1 MNMPN
6 LPFLPISYKD
16 AEKLLRPLDSI
27 IGYFASLF
35 PLLGYDLER
44 IDSEITQKQYFIGS
58 ILSTLLLFLVV
69 GLGFAALLLSA
80 RPDLFTYRNTI
91 IITVF
96 SVVFA
101 LAFFAYSMLIPGW
114 RAQQRSAMIEK
125 DLLFAVRHMT
135 VQTNAGVP
143 LFAALVSISEEK
155 GKLGYG
161 MVGKEFKRIIK
172 EVEGGKD
179 MTQALDDSA
188 ARTPSKYYER
198 IMWQL
203 ANASRTGVPIN
214 QALNK
219 LIEYL
224 SEEQRIALRN
234 YGAQLSPLALLYL
247 LTTVVGPT
255 LGIIFLMVI
264 STLVELSLTTM
275 LFVAIFLVLAVVQIF
290 FLGLIGSR
298 RPTLSM

>member
-1 MNMPN
+1 MPN

-16 AEKLLRPLDSI
+16 AEKLLRPLDPV

-44 IDSEITQKQYFIGS
+44 IESDVTEKQYFIGS
-58 ILSTLLLFLVV
+58 LLSSAFLFLLV
-69 GLGFAALLLSA
+69 GLGSAALLLFA
-80 RPDLFTYRNTI
+80 RPDLFTSQNTI
-91 IITVF
+91 IIAAF
-96 SVVFA
+96 SAVFA
-101 LAFFAYSMLIPGW
+101 LSFFAYSMLFPGW
-114 RAQQRSAMIEK
+114 KAQQRSAMVEK

-143 LFAALVSISEEK
+143 LFAALVSISEER

-179 MTQALDDSA
+179 ISQALDDSA

-203 ANASRTGVPIN
+203 ANASRTGVPVN
-214 QALNK
+214 QALNQ

-224 SEEQRIALRN
+224 SEEQRIALKN

-264 STLVELSLTTM
+264 STLVELPVTSL
-275 LFVAIFLVLAVVQIF
+275 LFAALLLVLAVAQIF